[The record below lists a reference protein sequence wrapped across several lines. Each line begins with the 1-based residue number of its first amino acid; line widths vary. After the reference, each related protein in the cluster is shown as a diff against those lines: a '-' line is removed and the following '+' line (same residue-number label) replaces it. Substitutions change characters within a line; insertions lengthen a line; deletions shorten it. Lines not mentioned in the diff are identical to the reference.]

1 MQLRCAACGRAMIIR
16 EKLEEGDV
24 VTCPNCGK
32 ETTYRPSAP
41 VAPAPVPNPGQPTAN
56 APKPAGGGGLSGVPT
71 RLAKPE
77 PTKKKEDELPSGG
90 GHGCFTL
97 IVFLVLVGAAA
108 WGCRQFY
115 PAGWQ
120 QAVQIVEKIQAQIQ
134 EQVGKLK
141 R

>member
-41 VAPAPVPNPGQPTAN
+41 APATSVPASKPGAPAAN
-56 APKPAGGGGLSGVPT
+56 APKPAGGGLTGVPT
-71 RLAKPE
+71 RLSKPE
-77 PTKKKEDELPSGG
+77 PTKRKEDELPSGG
-90 GHGCFTL
+90 GHGCLTL

-120 QAVQIVEKIQAQIQ
+120 QAVQLVEKIRSQIW
-134 EQVGKLK
+134 K
-141 R
+141 

>member
-1 MQLRCAACGRAMIIR
+1 MQLRCAACGRSMIIR

-41 VAPAPVPNPGQPTAN
+41 APAAAPAPKPGAPAAN
-56 APKPAGGGGLSGVPT
+56 APKPAGGGLTGVPT
-71 RLAKPE
+71 RLSKPE
-77 PTKKKEDELPSGG
+77 PSKKKEELPSGG
-90 GHGCFTL
+90 GHGCL
-97 IVFLVLVGAAA
+97 AMVVFLVLVGAAA

-120 QAVQIVEKIQAQIQ
+120 QAVQLVDQCVGKIQSQL
-134 EQVGKLK
+134 KLK
-141 R
+141 K

>member
-32 ETTYRPSAP
+32 ETAYRPSAP
-41 VAPAPVPNPGQPTAN
+41 VTPAPAPKPGAPAAN
-56 APKPAGGGGLSGVPT
+56 APKPAGGGLTGVPT
-71 RLAKPE
+71 RLSKPE
-77 PTKKKEDELPSGG
+77 PIQKKEDELPSGG
-90 GHGCFTL
+90 GHGCLTL

-115 PAGWQ
+115 PEGWQ
-120 QAVQIVEKIQAQIQ
+120 QAVQLVEKIRAA
-134 EQVGKLK
+134 LPF
-141 R
+141 RR

>member
-32 ETTYRPSAP
+32 ETTYRPP
-41 VAPAPVPNPGQPTAN
+41 APAQAMSVP
-56 APKPAGGGGLSGVPT
+56 APKPAGGGLTGVPT
-71 RLAKPE
+71 RLSKPE
-77 PTKKKEDELPSGG
+77 PTKRKEDELPSGG
-90 GHGCFTL
+90 GHGCLTL

-120 QAVQIVEKIQAQIQ
+120 QAVQLVEKIRSQIR
-134 EQVGKLK
+134 K
-141 R
+141 

>member
-1 MQLRCAACGRAMIIR
+1 MQLRCAACGRSMIIR

-41 VAPAPVPNPGQPTAN
+41 APAPKPGAPAAN
-56 APKPAGGGGLSGVPT
+56 APKPAGGGLTGVPT
-71 RLAKPE
+71 RLSKPE
-77 PTKKKEDELPSGG
+77 PSKKKEELPSGG
-90 GHGCFTL
+90 GHGCL
-97 IVFLVLVGAAA
+97 AMVVFLVLVGAAA

-120 QAVQIVEKIQAQIQ
+120 QAVQLVDQCVGKIQSQL
-134 EQVGKLK
+134 KLK
-141 R
+141 K

>member
-32 ETTYRPSAP
+32 ETAYRPP
-41 VAPAPVPNPGQPTAN
+41 APAAN
-56 APKPAGGGGLSGVPT
+56 APKPAGGGLTGVPT
-71 RLAKPE
+71 RLSKPE
-77 PTKKKEDELPSGG
+77 PTKRKEDELPSGG
-90 GHGCFTL
+90 GHGCLTL

-115 PAGWQ
+115 PSGWQ
-120 QAVQIVEKIQAQIQ
+120 QAVQLVDQCVGKIQSQL
-134 EQVGKLK
+134 KLK
-141 R
+141 K